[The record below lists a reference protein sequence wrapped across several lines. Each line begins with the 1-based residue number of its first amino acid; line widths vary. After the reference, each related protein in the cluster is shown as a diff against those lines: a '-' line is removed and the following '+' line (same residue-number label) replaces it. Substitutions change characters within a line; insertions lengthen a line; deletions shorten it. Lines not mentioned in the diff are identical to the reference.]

1 MRLRQGLWLGRR
13 ALASSAVRPQHHA
26 LRRPQQARIPCI
38 GGAPVR
44 HHIYGHGSHHGHGHG
59 HGHPEGED
67 YEPWQFPK
75 EADPRSFFQPPEPE
89 RADIALHVSSPPA
102 R

>member
-1 MRLRQGLWLGRR
+1 MRLHQGLWLRR
-13 ALASSAVRPQHHA
+13 PAVASSVGRPLH
-26 LRRPQQARIPCI
+26 RRIPCTS
-38 GGAPVR
+38 GAPVR

-89 RADIALHVSSPPA
+89 RADIALHVSSLPA